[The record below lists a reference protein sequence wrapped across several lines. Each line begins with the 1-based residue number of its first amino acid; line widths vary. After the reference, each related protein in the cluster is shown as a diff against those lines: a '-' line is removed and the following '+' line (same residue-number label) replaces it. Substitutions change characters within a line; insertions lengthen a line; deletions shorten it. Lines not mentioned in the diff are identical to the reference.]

1 MRRGDLGQA
10 GSVPRDGMPVAPQ
23 RTPLAERPAAG
34 RTALLVVDMFSCW
47 DFPDAD
53 ALAVAAM
60 QVAGS
65 STD

>member
-23 RTPLAERPAAG
+23 QTPLAERPAAG
-34 RTALLVVDMFSCW
+34 RTALLVVDMFSW

-53 ALAVAAM
+53 ALAAAAM
-60 QVAGS
+60 HVAGCIA
-65 STD
+65 D

>member
-1 MRRGDLGQA
+1 
-10 GSVPRDGMPVAPQ
+10 MPVAPQ
-23 RTPLAERPAAG
+23 RTPLAERPAAR

-60 QVAGS
+60 RVAAAS
-65 STD
+65 AD